1 MSARKTMRFAANLS
15 SIPEFMMTP
24 EQMRALHPLIST
36 APKYWQYLA
45 AKAARE
51 IVQRLL
57 LPMAIVSAAI
67 AGYRD
72 EMNHML
78 AADPIYLGPGK

>member
-1 MSARKTMRFAANLS
+1 MQQQILGCCHDPRRNAGAAPAHQHRAEISAVPGGKD
-15 SIPEFMMTP
+15 
-24 EQMRALHPLIST
+24 
-36 APKYWQYLA
+36 
-45 AKAARE
+45 ARE

-72 EMNHML
+72 EMNHIL
-78 AADPIYLGPGK
+78 DAEAIYLGPGK

>member
-1 MSARKTMRFAANLS
+1 MS
-15 SIPEFMMTP
+15 PE
-24 EQMRALHPLIST
+24 EMRALHPLIST

>member
-1 MSARKTMRFAANLS
+1 MSPEEMLAR
-15 SIPEFMMTP
+15 
-24 EQMRALHPLIST
+24 HPLIST
-36 APKYWQYLA
+36 APKYRQYLA
-45 AKAARE
+45 AKDARE

-72 EMNHML
+72 ELNHML
-78 AADPIYLGPGK
+78 DAEAIYLGHGK

>member
-1 MSARKTMRFAANLS
+1 MS
-15 SIPEFMMTP
+15 PE
-24 EQMRALHPLIST
+24 EMRARHPLIST
-36 APKYWQYLA
+36 APKYRQYLA

-57 LPMAIVSAAI
+57 LPMAIVSSAV

-72 EMNHML
+72 ELNHTL
-78 AADPIYLGPGK
+78 DAEAIYLGPGK

>member
-1 MSARKTMRFAANLS
+1 MSDLTR
-15 SIPEFMMTP
+15 
-24 EQMRALHPLIST
+24 
-36 APKYWQYLA
+36 APKGAYLIESSPKYRKYLA

-57 LPMAIVSAAI
+57 TPLAIVSSAV

-72 EMNHML
+72 ELNHTL
-78 AADPIYLGPGK
+78 DAEAIYLGPGK

>member
-1 MSARKTMRFAANLS
+1 MS
-15 SIPEFMMTP
+15 PE
-24 EQMRALHPLIST
+24 EMRALHPLIST

-67 AGYRD
+67 AGYRE
-72 EMNHML
+72 EMDHML

>member
-1 MSARKTMRFAANLS
+1 M
-15 SIPEFMMTP
+15 IPE
-24 EQMRALHPLIST
+24 EMRALHPLIST
-36 APKYWQYLA
+36 APKYRKYLA

-72 EMNHML
+72 ELNHMID
-78 AADPIYLGPGK
+78 AEAIYLGPGK

>member
-1 MSARKTMRFAANLS
+1 MS
-15 SIPEFMMTP
+15 PE
-24 EQMRALHPLIST
+24 EMRARHPLIST
-36 APKYWQYLA
+36 APKYRQYLA

-72 EMNHML
+72 EMNHIL
-78 AADPIYLGPGK
+78 DAEAIYLGPGK

>member
-1 MSARKTMRFAANLS
+1 MS
-15 SIPEFMMTP
+15 PE
-24 EQMRALHPLIST
+24 EMRARHPLIST
-36 APKYWQYLA
+36 APKYRQYLA
-45 AKAARE
+45 AKDARE

-67 AGYRD
+67 FGYRD

-78 AADPIYLGPGK
+78 DAEAIYLGPGK

>member
-1 MSARKTMRFAANLS
+1 MS
-15 SIPEFMMTP
+15 PE
-24 EQMRALHPLIST
+24 EMRARHPLISNS
-36 APKYWQYLA
+36 PKYRQYLPE
-45 AKAARE
+45 KAARE

-72 EMNHML
+72 EMNHIL
-78 AADPIYLGPGK
+78 DADAIYLGPGK

>member
-1 MSARKTMRFAANLS
+1 MS
-15 SIPEFMMTP
+15 PE
-24 EQMRALHPLIST
+24 EMRARHPLIST
-36 APKYWQYLA
+36 APKYRQYLA
-45 AKAARE
+45 AKDACE

-72 EMNHML
+72 ELNHML
-78 AADPIYLGPGK
+78 DAEAIYLGHGK

>member
-1 MSARKTMRFAANLS
+1 M
-15 SIPEFMMTP
+15 IPE
-24 EQMRALHPLIST
+24 EMRALHPLIST

-57 LPMAIVSAAI
+57 LPMAIVSSAVS
-67 AGYRD
+67 GYL
-72 EMNHML
+72 EELSHML
-78 AADPIYLGPGK
+78 DADPIYLGPGK

>member
-1 MSARKTMRFAANLS
+1 MS
-15 SIPEFMMTP
+15 PE
-24 EQMRALHPLIST
+24 EMRALHPLIST

-78 AADPIYLGPGK
+78 AADPIYLGPGN

>member
-1 MSARKTMRFAANLS
+1 MS
-15 SIPEFMMTP
+15 PE
-24 EQMRALHPLIST
+24 EMRARHPLIST
-36 APKYWQYLA
+36 APKYRQYLA
-45 AKAARE
+45 AKDARE

-72 EMNHML
+72 ELNHML
-78 AADPIYLGPGK
+78 DAEAIYLGHGK

>member
-1 MSARKTMRFAANLS
+1 
-15 SIPEFMMTP
+15 
-24 EQMRALHPLIST
+24 MRARHPLIST

>member
-1 MSARKTMRFAANLS
+1 M
-15 SIPEFMMTP
+15 IPE
-24 EQMRALHPLIST
+24 EMRALHPLIST
-36 APKYWQYLA
+36 APKYRQYLA
-45 AKAARE
+45 AKDARE

-72 EMNHML
+72 EMNHIL
-78 AADPIYLGPGK
+78 DAEAIYLGPGK